1 MKSTIVG
8 LGLGIFFVVISIMIS
23 GDIVAYYDA
32 ASVLIVVGGT
42 AAAIM
47 ITFSFEQ
54 LKSCLPKLREAFA
67 KSDFDLQADM
77 EKIISLANIAR
88 REGLLALDGED
99 FGDPFLQKGI
109 ELIVDGTDP
118 ELFKDIMETIIS
130 KVEEDDQISQK
141 ILSSGA
147 QYAPA
152 FGMVGTLI
160 GLINMLLYLED
171 SSTLGPNMGVAL
183 ITTFYGVILAN
194 MFFLPF
200 ASKLKTASDLRL
212 LRYDLMLEGM
222 LSLQNGENP
231 RIIRE
236 KLSAF
241 LPVGSQKKPGIASEE
256 GTGTSIHAEEETE

>member
-8 LGLGIFFVVISIMIS
+8 LGLAGFFIVISIMIS
-23 GDIVAYYDA
+23 GDITRYFDP
-32 ASVLIVVGGT
+32 ASVMIVVGGT
-42 AAAIM
+42 GAAIL

-54 LKSCLPKLREAFA
+54 LKQFLPKMKDAFNKSEIDLR
-67 KSDFDLQADM
+67 ADM
-77 EKIISLANIAR
+77 EKIISLANVAR

-118 ELFKDIMETIIS
+118 ELFKDIMETTIS
-130 KVEEDDQISQK
+130 KIEEEDQLSQK
-141 ILSSGA
+141 ILTSGA

-160 GLINMLLYLED
+160 GLINMLMYLED

-200 ASKLKTASDLRL
+200 AAKLKTASDLRI
-212 LRYDLMLEGM
+212 LRYELMLEGM

-236 KLSAF
+236 KLEAF
-241 LPVGSQKKPGIASEE
+241 LPVSLTSAPETKQEE
-256 GTGTSIHAEEETE
+256 GAIGTHAEEETE